1 MDIYGFYKGEVF
13 EAYEYLGAH
22 VSGKGTTFRTYAP
35 NASKVAVVG
44 DFNGWNDQ
52 DMSPV
57 ADGNFYELTIPEAK
71 EGMRYKYRI
80 YDRRGQFIDHCD
92 PYGFGMEVRPG
103 TCSVIRSIEG
113 YKFSD
118 KDWLSRRTDCRDK
131 PMNIYEVH
139 LGSWKRKAVPDSDSE
154 AEDIS
159 ELAMSGEEIIG
170 HEGWYSYSEIA
181 EQLSDYALEFG
192 YNFIELMPLGEH
204 PCDES
209 WGYQSTG
216 FFAPTSRYGTPEQL
230 MEFVDICH
238 KKGIGVIVDFVPV
251 HFAVDHYALTEYDG
265 TRLYEFPDDEAAYN
279 EWGSRNFMHSKGEVR
294 SFIQSAANYWLS
306 VYHFDGLRMD
316 AIRNMIYWNG
326 QEYRGENR
334 TAIEF
339 LKSMNCGLK
348 ARHPSAVIAAEDSSS
363 YPKVTAPVFDG
374 GLGFDYKW
382 DLGWMH
388 DTLEYFQS
396 APMYRTRDYHKLTF
410 SMLYFYNEKYILPL
424 SHDEVVHGK
433 ATIAQKMNGQYPE
446 KFPQARAMYMY
457 MIAHPGKKLNFMGT
471 EFGQTSEW
479 NVDSQLDWWLLK
491 YEKHQGIQ
499 RLVRDLNDLYLNDP
513 CLWEN
518 DYDPKSFMWLDVNDA
533 EHSIFAMMRM
543 DKDRDDE
550 IIAVS
555 NFTPV
560 PYIAYRLGVPKP
572 GSYKVVL
579 NTDDRSYWG
588 SGYGT
593 GSDTFEA
600 STISWQ
606 NQYHSIVIDLPPL
619 ATVFVKRIKDD
630 GQKQPK
636 QPGSSK

>member
-22 VSGKGTTFRTYAP
+22 LTNDGTVFRTYAP

-44 DFNGWNDQ
+44 DFNDWKDAP
-52 DMSPV
+52 MKPV
-57 ADGNFYELTIPEAK
+57 EDGNFYELTLPDAK

-80 YDRRGQFIDHCD
+80 YDRNGNYIDHCD

-103 TCSVIRSIEG
+103 TCSVVRSING
-113 YKFSD
+113 FRFSD
-118 KDWLSRRTDCRDK
+118 SDWMNRRTDCRDK

-139 LGSWKRKAVPDSDSE
+139 LGSWRRKAVTKPEKELTPEDVLKLSSD
-154 AEDIS
+154 
-159 ELAMSGEEIIG
+159 EIIAA
-170 HEGWYSYSEIA
+170 EGWYSYSEIA
-181 EQLSDYALEFG
+181 DQLIEYCIDLG

-216 FFAPTSRYGTPEQL
+216 FFAPTSRYGTAKEL
-230 MEFVDICH
+230 MEFVDKCH
-238 KKGIGVIVDFVPV
+238 KNSIGIIVDFVPV

-265 TRLYEFPDDEAAYN
+265 TRLYEFPDDAAAYN

-316 AIRNMIYWNG
+316 AIRNMIYWHG
-326 QEYRGENR
+326 DEHRGENR
-334 TAIEF
+334 TAIQF
-339 LKSMNCGLK
+339 LKDMNCGLK
-348 ARHPSAVIAAEDSSS
+348 ARHPSAIISAEDSSS

-410 SMLYFYNEKYILPL
+410 SMLYFYNEHFILPL

-433 ATIAQKMNGQYPE
+433 ATITQKMNGQYPE

-457 MIAHPGKKLNFMGT
+457 MIAHPGKKLNFMGS
-471 EFGQTSEW
+471 EFGQLREWDEKREQDWDMLKYPMHDSFREYIRKLNQIYLKYNALHYDCDPTNFMWEDCSSIDRCIYAIRRKSAEGDILAVLNFSDWFQPDYSVTVGSCFKAKLLLDSDNQLYSGRTPDGKTVWRSEGDKLIMD
-479 NVDSQLDWWLLK
+479 VPPFTGFMFLLK
-491 YEKHQGIQ
+491 
-499 RLVRDLNDLYLNDP
+499 
-513 CLWEN
+513 
-518 DYDPKSFMWLDVNDA
+518 
-533 EHSIFAMMRM
+533 
-543 DKDRDDE
+543 
-550 IIAVS
+550 
-555 NFTPV
+555 
-560 PYIAYRLGVPKP
+560 
-572 GSYKVVL
+572 
-579 NTDDRSYWG
+579 
-588 SGYGT
+588 
-593 GSDTFEA
+593 
-600 STISWQ
+600 
-606 NQYHSIVIDLPPL
+606 
-619 ATVFVKRIKDD
+619 
-630 GQKQPK
+630 KQPETT
-636 QPGSSK
+636 